1 MSSKRKSDITSDK
14 SKKKPKKE
22 ESDGEDF
29 DDENDSLSDASN
41 NGADDLDDKSSE
53 PAQEF
58 LPGSEASEKLK
69 EKTIGN
75 VGVLLI
81 CGGVNWDLVGRKVPP
96 KSVKTACLTPI
107 NLFVPHRMV
116 PEIRVRLVATGCNS
130 CHSILILEDG
140 RTLAFGRN
148 DKGQLGIGDTKTRDV
163 PTLVESLKDYFIV
176 GAATGRGHSLFLTER
191 GTVFATGDN
200 KNGQL
205 GIGSSSNQMCET
217 PKMIKYKG
225 PPIVKV
231 DCGAEFSVIL
241 DVRGCLHSFGLP
253 EYGQLGHNTDGQCF
267 INTHKTV
274 FRCVTAPKRIT
285 LFVEKGK
292 DSHPNPV
299 QVDEILDFSCGQNH
313 TVAIDGRKRL
323 FSWGFGGY
331 GRLGHAEPKDE
342 FVPRLIKFFDTQ
354 SRGVKSVYCGSSYT
368 VAINDFGAVYL
379 FGLTK
384 RTGEAN
390 MYPKPLQDLSGWNV
404 RSVGC
409 SVTSIVVAADE
420 SVIAWG
426 PSPTYGELG
435 IGELRRSSTV
445 PVEVKT
451 LDGIHIN
458 QVACGTGH
466 TLFIARDTTEAEKE
480 KIRKLYEYQPGES

>member
-1 MSSKRKSDITSDK
+1 MSSKRKSDVTVDK
-14 SKKKPKKE
+14 SKKKVKKD
-22 ESDGEDF
+22 ESDGDEF
-29 DDENDSLSDASN
+29 DDENDSMSDASN
-41 NGADDLDDKSSE
+41 NGADDPEDKSSD
-53 PAQEF
+53 AVQEF

-69 EKTIGN
+69 EKLSGN

-81 CGGVNWDLVGRKVPP
+81 CGGVNWDLAGRKVPP
-96 KSVKTACLTPI
+96 KSVKNACLTPI
-107 NLFVPHRMV
+107 NLYIPHRMV
-116 PEIRVRLVATGCNS
+116 PEFRVRLVATGCNS
-130 CHSILILEDG
+130 AHSVIITEEG
-140 RTLAFGRN
+140 KAMTF
-148 DKGQLGIGDTKTRDV
+148 GQLGVGDTKTRDL
-163 PTLVESLKDYFIV
+163 PTLVESLKEYIIV
-176 GAATGRGHSLFLTER
+176 GAATGRSHTLFLTER
-191 GTVFATGDN
+191 GTVFSVGDN

-205 GIGSSSNQMCET
+205 GIGSSTIQTLET
-217 PKMIKYKG
+217 PRMIKYKG

-231 DCGAEFSVIL
+231 DCGAEFSMIL
-241 DVRGCLHSFGLP
+241 DVRGSLHSFGLP
-253 EYGQLGHNTDGQCF
+253 EYGQLGHNTDGQYF
-267 INTHKTV
+267 VNSNKLSFH
-274 FRCVTAPKRIT
+274 CVLAPKKIGM
-285 LFVEKGK
+285 FIEKGK
-292 DSHPNPV
+292 DNHPVPV
-299 QVDEILDFSCGQNH
+299 KVDEILDFSCGQNH

-342 FVPRLIKFFDTQ
+342 FVPRLIKFFDSQ

-368 VAINDFGAVYL
+368 LAINDYGAVYL
-379 FGLTK
+379 FGQTK

-426 PSPTYGELG
+426 PSPTHGELG

-458 QVACGTGH
+458 QVACGIAH
-466 TLFIARDTTEAEKE
+466 TLFIARDSTEAEKE
-480 KIRKLYEYQPGES
+480 KINKLYEFQPGEA